1 MSCAVYY
8 WLWIFILP
16 KIGGYRI
23 RQELLVL
30 ENGAQSHRVVKV
42 SLAELAQWDASH
54 DAIGR
59 SLTNAPV
66 DSGDGLEKKIT

>member
-59 SLTNAPV
+59 STYKCARSTQV
-66 DSGDGLEKKIT
+66 MAWKRR